1 MIFNLKLKTQK
12 IMKLTILAFGDFG
25 RSPEKLIYDDF
36 IKRMKC
42 KIILKELHLKNSKN
56 ISSNDLKAREGELI
70 LSNIEHGSTLIVLD
84 EKGKEFTSVEF
95 AKLMHNYALNAI
107 SNLTF
112 IIGGADGLSSKV
124 IEKAN
129 IVLSLSKMTIPHI
142 LVRIFLIEQLYR
154 AQSINSNHPY
164 HRY

>member
-12 IMKLTILAFGDFG
+12 IMKLTILAFGDFKQ
-25 RSPEKLIYDDF
+25 SPEKLIYEDF
-36 IKRMKC
+36 IKRMKY

-56 ISSNDLKAREGELI
+56 IPSDDLKAREGELI
-70 LSNIEHGSTLIVLD
+70 LSNIEHGSTLIALD
-84 EKGKEFTSVEF
+84 ENGKEFTSVEF
-95 AKLMHNYALNAI
+95 AKVMNNLALKSI
-107 SNLTF
+107 SNLYF
-112 IIGGADGLSSKV
+112 VIGGACGLSPKV
-124 IEKAN
+124 IEKADM
-129 IVLSLSKMTIPHI
+129 VLSLSKMTIPHI